1 MKHIKLGL
9 IPKIILGIIFGI
21 LIGSFTSLNVV
32 RFFVTISSIFGNF
45 LGFVIPIIILGF
57 IVAGIAE
64 LGTGAG
70 KLLGITVGIAYVFTL
85 ISGFFGYVVG
95 TNVLKFIITPSTSST
110 MGKAAE
116 DLKPF
121 FNIEMKPI
129 MGVMTALIFSFLLG
143 LGISAVKSDILKQIA
158 VDFQKIVS
166 KVISN
171 IIIPLLPLYILG
183 IFANMTYTGKSRS
196 VLAVFGQV
204 FVVIIICHFIILLFQ
219 FTIGCIASKQNLF
232 KCLKIQITAYLTA
245 LGTQSS
251 AATIP
256 VNVECS
262 RKMGISKGI
271 RQFVIPLCATT
282 HMSGSTITLTICAM
296 AVMML
301 NGMPITL
308 SLFGGFIAMLGVSLV
323 AAPGVP
329 GGCVMAALG
338 VLQSI
343 LGFNESMLAL
353 MIALYVA
360 QDSFGTACNISG
372 DQAIAMIV
380 DHFNEKLLKEP
391 NCTETSNANI

>member
-1 MKHIKLGL
+1 MTKIFKIGL
-9 IPKIILGIIFGI
+9 IPKIILGIILGFM
-21 LIGSFTSLNVV
+21 IGKFTPLSVV
-32 RFFVTISSIFGNF
+32 RCFVTFSSIFGNF
-45 LGFVIPIIILGF
+45 LGFVIPLIILGF

-64 LGTGAG
+64 LGQGAG

-85 ISGFFGYVVG
+85 ISGFFAYTVG
-95 TNVLKFIITPSTSST
+95 RNILPFIITSSTSNT
-110 MGKAAE
+110 MCKAAE
-116 DLKPF
+116 DLKPY
-121 FNIEMKPI
+121 FNVEMQPI

-143 LGISAVKSDILKQIA
+143 LGISAVKSEPLKQIA

-166 KVISN
+166 KVITN

-183 IFANMTYTGKSRS
+183 IFANMTYTGKSS
-196 VLAVFGQV
+196 AILKVFGQV
-204 FVVIIICHFIILLFQ
+204 FIVIIICHFIILLFQ
-219 FTIGCIASKQNLF
+219 FTLGCIASKQNLF
-232 KCLKIQITAYLTA
+232 QCLKIQITGYLTA

-262 RKMGISKGI
+262 KNMGISKGI

-282 HMSGSTITLTICAM
+282 HMSGSTITLTLCAM
-296 AVMML
+296 SVMML

-308 SLFGGFIAMLGVSLV
+308 TLFAGFIAMLGVSLV

-338 VLQSI
+338 LLQSI

-372 DQAIAMIV
+372 DQSIAMIV
-380 DHFNEKLLKEP
+380 DYFNSKLIKKIIL
-391 NCTETSNANI
+391 

>member
-1 MKHIKLGL
+1 MIKNLKLGL
-9 IPKIILGIIFGI
+9 IPKIILSIILGFI
-21 LIGSFTSLNVV
+21 IGKFSPLSVV
-32 RFFVTISSIFGNF
+32 KCFVTFSSMFGNF
-45 LGFVIPIIILGF
+45 LGFVIPLIILGF

-64 LGTGAG
+64 LGQGAG
-70 KLLGITVGIAYVFTL
+70 KLLGITVGIAYIFTL
-85 ISGFFGYVVG
+85 ISGFFAYAVG
-95 TNVLKFIITPSTSST
+95 KNILPFIITPSTSNI
-110 MGKAAE
+110 MCKASE

-121 FNIEMKPI
+121 FNIEMQPI
-129 MGVMTALIFSFLLG
+129 MGVMTSLIFSFLLG
-143 LGISAVKSDILKQIA
+143 LGISAIKSDVLKQIA
-158 VDFQKIVS
+158 IDFQKIVS
-166 KVISN
+166 KVITN

-183 IFANMTYTGKSRS
+183 IFANMTYTGKSS
-196 VLAVFGQV
+196 AILKVFGQV
-204 FVVIIICHFIILLFQ
+204 FIIIIVSHFVILLFQ
-219 FTIGCIASKQNLF
+219 FTLGCIASKKNVF
-232 KCLKIQITAYLTA
+232 KCLKIQITGYITA

-262 RKMGISKGI
+262 EKMGISKGI

-282 HMSGSTITLTICAM
+282 HMSGSTITLTLCSM

-301 NGMPITL
+301 NGIHISM
-308 SLFGGFIAMLGVSLV
+308 SLYAGFIAMLGVSLV

-343 LGFNESMLAL
+343 LGFDKSMLAL

-360 QDSFGTACNISG
+360 QDSFGTACNVSG

-380 DHFNEKLLKEP
+380 DFFNSKLVKKNKFLEM
-391 NCTETSNANI
+391 

>member
-1 MKHIKLGL
+1 MSKNFKLGL
-9 IPKIILGIIFGI
+9 IPKIILGIILGI
-21 LIGSFTSLNVV
+21 IIGKFTSLNVV

-57 IVAGIAE
+57 IIAGIAE
-64 LGTGAG
+64 LGNGAG
-70 KLLGITVGIAYVFTL
+70 KLLGITVGIAYLFTL
-85 ISGFFGYVVG
+85 ISGFFAYIVG
-95 TNVLKFIITPSTSST
+95 TNVLHFIITPSTSST

-121 FNIEMKPI
+121 FNIEMQPI

-166 KVISN
+166 KVIST

-183 IFANMTYTGKSRS
+183 IFANMTYTGKSSS
-196 VLAVFGQV
+196 VLKVFGQV
-204 FVVIIICHFIILLFQ
+204 FVIIIICHIIILLFQ
-219 FTIGCIASKQNLF
+219 FALGCIASKQNLF
-232 KCLKIQITAYLTA
+232 KCLKIQITGYLTA

-262 RKMGISKGI
+262 KKMGISKGI

-282 HMSGSTITLTICAM
+282 HMSGSTITLTLCAM
-296 AVMML
+296 SVMML
-301 NGMPITL
+301 NGMPLTL
-308 SLFGGFIAMLGVSLV
+308 SLFAGFIAMLGVSLV

-372 DQAIAMIV
+372 DQSIAMIV
-380 DHFNEKLLKEP
+380 DYFNTKLLKNNTHSIEL
-391 NCTETSNANI
+391 

>member
-1 MKHIKLGL
+1 MLKKFKLGL
-9 IPKIILGIIFGI
+9 IPKIILGIILGI
-21 LIGSFTSLNVV
+21 LIGKFTSVNVV
-32 RFFVTISSIFGNF
+32 RFFVTFSSIFGNF
-45 LGFVIPIIILGF
+45 LGFVIPILILGF

-70 KLLGITVGIAYVFTL
+70 KLLGITVGLAYLFTL
-85 ISGFFGYVVG
+85 ISGFFAYTVG
-95 TNVLKFIITPSTSST
+95 INILQFIITPSTSSV

-121 FNIEMKPI
+121 FTIEMKPI
-129 MGVMTALIFSFLLG
+129 MEVMTALIFSFLLG
-143 LGISAVKSDILKQIA
+143 LGISAIKSDILKQISI
-158 VDFQKIVS
+158 DFQKIVS
-166 KVISN
+166 KVITN
-171 IIIPLLPLYILG
+171 TIIPLLPLYILG
-183 IFANMTYTGKSRS
+183 IFANMTYTGKSNA
-196 VLAVFGQV
+196 VLKVFGQV
-204 FVVIIICHFIILLFQ
+204 FIIILICHIIIILFQ
-219 FTIGCIASKQNLF
+219 FAIGCILSKQNLF

-251 AATIP
+251 AASIP

-262 RKMGISKGI
+262 EKMGVSKGI

-282 HMSGSTITLTICAM
+282 HMSGSTITLTLCAM
-296 AVMML
+296 SVMML
-301 NGMPITL
+301 NGMPIKL
-308 SLFGGFIAMLGVSLV
+308 SIFSGFIAMLGVSLV

-372 DQAIAMIV
+372 DQSIAMIV
-380 DHFNEKLLKEP
+380 DYFNKKFIK
-391 NCTETSNANI
+391 SN

>member
-183 IFANMTYTGKSRS
+183 IFANMTYTGKSKS
-196 VLAVFGQV
+196 VLTVFGQV

-232 KCLKIQITAYLTA
+232 KRSEERRVGK
-245 LGTQSS
+245 
-251 AATIP
+251 
-256 VNVECS
+256 ECRS
-262 RKMGISKGI
+262 RWS
-271 RQFVIPLCATT
+271 PY
-282 HMSGSTITLTICAM
+282 H
-296 AVMML
+296 
-301 NGMPITL
+301 
-308 SLFGGFIAMLGVSLV
+308 
-323 AAPGVP
+323 
-329 GGCVMAALG
+329 
-338 VLQSI
+338 
-343 LGFNESMLAL
+343 
-353 MIALYVA
+353 
-360 QDSFGTACNISG
+360 
-372 DQAIAMIV
+372 
-380 DHFNEKLLKEP
+380 
-391 NCTETSNANI
+391 

>member
-183 IFANMTYTGKSRS
+183 IFANMTYTGKSKS
-196 VLAVFGQV
+196 VLTVFGQV

-391 NCTETSNANI
+391 NCTKTSNANI